1 MSKYLN
7 LGMSVND
14 VVTRASWNAAKA
26 LKHEELGNLSEGSVA
41 DIAILNLQ
49 HGSFGFVDAGGK
61 RPSGDKKL
69 EAEPNH
75 TCR

>member
-1 MSKYLN
+1 MECS
-7 LGMSVND
+7 
-14 VVTRASWNAAKA
+14 KA

-61 RPSGDKKL
+61 TTQR
-69 EAEPNH
+69 
-75 TCR
+75 R